1 MKLLEPLFEAPGLP
15 AYDLPSDLGERYGG
29 RLGFATPRLY
39 ANFVSSIDGVVALG
53 AMPASPS
60 VISGRSEADR
70 FVMGLL
76 RACAQAV
83 LIGAGTLR
91 AEPEHLWT
99 PEHVYPE
106 AGDAYALLRRRLGLP
121 GRPLLVVITA
131 SGEVDTHVPALALG
145 ALIVTTDRGAKVLG
159 RSSPASDA
167 AIVRVGSGGAIELG
181 GVVEELRMQGYG
193 VILTEGGP
201 KVVGQLARERLLDE
215 LFLTISPML
224 AGRISS
230 EDRPGVVDGVD
241 LVSPPHWGELVSL
254 RRHRSHLFARY
265 RLESSR

>member
-1 MKLLEPLFEAPGLP
+1 VKLETLFEAPGLP
-15 AYDLPSDLGERYGG
+15 AYDLPLGLRERYGG
-29 RLGFATPRLY
+29 PLGFASPRLY

-53 AMPASPS
+53 ATPASPS

-76 RACAQAV
+76 RACAQVV

-91 AEPEHLWT
+91 AEPDHLWT
-99 PEHVYPE
+99 PEHIYPE
-106 AGDAYALLRRRLGLP
+106 AADDYALLRRQLGLVSQ
-121 GRPLLVVITA
+121 PLLVVITA
-131 SGEVDTHVPALALG
+131 SGEVDTDVPALELG
-145 ALIVTTDRGAKVLG
+145 ALIVTTDRGAEVLG
-159 RSSPASDA
+159 RSPASEA
-167 AIVRVGSGGAIELG
+167 AILRVGSGGALELG
-181 GVVEELRMQGYG
+181 GVVEDLRMRGHG

-224 AGRISS
+224 AGRTSS

-265 RLESSR
+265 RLERSR

>member
-29 RLGFATPRLY
+29 PLGFPVPRLY
-39 ANFVSSIDGVVALG
+39 ANFVSSLDGVVALR
-53 AMPASPS
+53 ATPASPS

-91 AEPEHLWT
+91 AEPDHLWT
-99 PEHVYPE
+99 PEHIYP
-106 AGDAYALLRRRLGLP
+106 AAADAYALLRRRLGLP
-121 GRPLLVVITA
+121 GRPLLVVVTA
-131 SGEVDTHVPALALG
+131 SGEVDTDVTALESG

-159 RSSPASDA
+159 RSSPTSIA
-167 AIVRVGSGGAIELG
+167 RVGSGDAVELG
-181 GVVEELRMQGYG
+181 AVVEELRMRGYG

-201 KVVGQLARERLLDE
+201 KVVGQLARQRLLDE

-224 AGRISS
+224 AGRTSS

-265 RLESSR
+265 LLERSR

>member
-121 GRPLLVVITA
+121 GRPLLVVVTA
-131 SGEVDTHVPALALG
+131 SGEVDADLPALELG
-145 ALIVTTDRGAKVLG
+145 ALIVTTDRGAEVLA
-159 RSSPASDA
+159 RSSQA
-167 AIVRVGSGGAIELG
+167 AIVRVGSGGAVELG
-181 GVVEELRMQGYG
+181 RVVEELRMRGYG

-201 KVVGQLARERLLDE
+201 KVLGQLARERLLDE

-230 EDRPGVVDGVD
+230 ENRPGVVDGVD
-241 LVSPPHWGELVSL
+241 LVPLWAELVSL